1 MKNSIMIY
9 NFFDDYLFENLNIL
23 VPKEKFI
30 TISGPNN
37 CGKTTLIRILNREI
51 ITENKIIIE
60 NRGIN
65 NYKIEEYSKL
75 VQCVIPLET
84 TFEEKNIEEELLR
97 INSNQKELD
106 EVTKGLK
113 IKKIL
118 SKNIDTLIIKEKVL
132 LQLASALLNKPQILL
147 IDDISSYFTNKE
159 KKDIL
164 TFLKKYQKKQKFTIV
179 YATINLEDTLYS
191 DYLYIISDKKIALE
205 GNPIE
210 ILQKDN
216 IINKIGLKLPFMIDL
231 SVKLKDYEL
240 LDDVELDIDRMV
252 DGLWK

>member
-75 VQCVIPLET
+75 VQCVIPLEVI
-84 TFEEKNIEEELLR
+84 FEEKKVIEELLR
-97 INSNQKELD
+97 INSNQKEID
-106 EVTKGLK
+106 EIIKGLK
-113 IKKIL
+113 IKKI
-118 SKNIDTLIIKEKVL
+118 IDKDTNTLTSKEKVL
-132 LQLASALLNKPQILL
+132 VQLGIALLNNPQILL
-147 IDDISSYFTNKE
+147 IDDISTYFDKKE
-159 KKDIL
+159 KKDLFKFI
-164 TFLKKYQKKQKFTIV
+164 KKIQTKKKLTIV
-179 YATINLEDTLYS
+179 YSTINLEDTLYS
-191 DYLYIISDKKIALE
+191 DYLYIISDKKVALE

-216 IINKIGLKLPFMIDL
+216 IINKIGLKIPFMIDL

-240 LDDVELDIDRMV
+240 LDEVELDTDGMV
-252 DGLWK
+252 DKLWK